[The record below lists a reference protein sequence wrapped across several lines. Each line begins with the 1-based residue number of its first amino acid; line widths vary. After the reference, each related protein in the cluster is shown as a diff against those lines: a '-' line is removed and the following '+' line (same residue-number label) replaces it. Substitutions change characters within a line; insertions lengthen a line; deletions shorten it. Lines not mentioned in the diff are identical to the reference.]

1 MNKKETA
8 SQNYTEMMKDL
19 SINPNPN
26 EVNGNKGTENNA
38 PATNEEAQIRTNEIS
53 VQDRR
58 DLKSDT
64 INYDAQ
70 RMIGHGS
77 FGAVFLAKVVE
88 TDEMVAIKKVLQDKR
103 FKNRELQ
110 IMRQL
115 AKQPHPYVVQ
125 LMHHFV
131 SKGSKSDDVY
141 LNLVLEYIPETIYS
155 VSKYFNRRK
164 ESMPIFSVKLYM
176 YQLARS
182 LAHIHGMGIC
192 HRDIKPHNLLVDPV
206 RHVLKLCD
214 FGSAKAFVKGEPN
227 VAYICSRFYRAP
239 ELIFGSTDYNT
250 AIDVWSQGCVF
261 AELLIGSP
269 IFPGSSGI
277 DQLVEIIKVLGTP
290 TKDELKSMN
299 PNYQEF
305 KFPQIR
311 AHPWGSIFKPGTA
324 PDAIDLIGKLL
335 AYVPDK
341 RYKAI
346 EACLHPFFNELK
358 QPNST
363 MPDGSP
369 LQPEMFQFTNE
380 EVSLVPGILDQLIP
394 PHLKGQNHTY
404 VSSTVQ
410 LVPSSANLQAQS
422 NLPIETQD
430 VVSGAANKA

>member
-1 MNKKETA
+1 MQDASESSVTA
-8 SQNYTEMMKDL
+8 AVVQ
-19 SINPNPN
+19 N
-26 EVNGNKGTENNA
+26 EVEVKNT
-38 PATNEEAQIRTNEIS
+38 EIS
-53 VQDRR
+53 AQDRR
-58 DLKSDT
+58 DLRSDT

-115 AKQPHPYVVQ
+115 VKQPHPYIVA
-125 LMHHFV
+125 LKHHFV

-141 LNLVLEYIPETIYS
+141 LNLVLEFIPETIYS
-155 VSKYFNRRK
+155 ISKYFNRRK
-164 ESMPIFSVKLYM
+164 ESIPIFSVKLYM
-176 YQLARS
+176 YQLARA

-206 RHVLKLCD
+206 RQVLKLCD

-239 ELIFGSTDYNT
+239 ELIFGSTDYST
-250 AIDVWSQGCVF
+250 MIDVWSQGCVF
-261 AELLIGSP
+261 AELLIGTP
-269 IFPGSSGI
+269 IFPGSSGV

-290 TKDELKSMN
+290 TKEELKSMN

-311 AHPWGSIFKPGTA
+311 AYPWGSIFKPST
-324 PDAIDLIGKLL
+324 PPESIDLIGKLL

-341 RYKAI
+341 RLKSI
-346 EACLHPFFNELK
+346 EACEHPFFDELRL
-358 QPNST
+358 PTTT

-369 LQPEMFQFTNE
+369 LQPELFIFTSE
-380 EVSLVPGILDQLIP
+380 ELALSPRLGEVLTP
-394 PHLKGQNHTY
+394 PHVK
-404 VSSTVQ
+404 
-410 LVPSSANLQAQS
+410 AAAAAAILQASMNAHAAAS
-422 NLPIETQD
+422 N
-430 VVSGAANKA
+430 SNNGAAPAPSAAPAAAPAAVATAETVSTDGAATSTEPAAAAV